1 MRELKLGSLM
11 AQPCPDYVIAGIAE
25 ILKETEKLSELDGE
39 SGNNSLIIT

>member
-25 ILKETEKLSELDGE
+25 ILKDTEGKPNVETGR
-39 SGNNSLIIT
+39 